1 MKRRRFFRS
10 VFSVGAQSRVAN
22 IILFQGIRVY
32 NVGSNWSYFQ
42 IGCSFN
48 CITANLRVLRITVKG
63 IAHDPI
69 NTRNIRQSHKF
80 CSVLSVTLNLSAV
93 STKEHSAFL
102 ISGVQINQD

>member
-1 MKRRRFFRS
+1 MLEVTRATFKLAVALILSGHPRS
-10 VFSVGAQSRVAN
+10 WLEIN
-22 IILFQGIRVY
+22 
-32 NVGSNWSYFQ
+32 
-42 IGCSFN
+42 FN
-48 CITANLRVLRITVKG
+48 CITANLRITVKG

-102 ISGVQINQD
+102 ISGVKINQD

>member
-1 MKRRRFFRS
+1 MKGISEMKRRQFFRS

-48 CITANLRVLRITVKG
+48 PVGPSPFMVR
-63 IAHDPI
+63 D
-69 NTRNIRQSHKF
+69 KF
-80 CSVLSVTLNLSAV
+80 
-93 STKEHSAFL
+93 
-102 ISGVQINQD
+102 